1 LALPE
6 KAFAGPISK
15 AARLMIRAWKKN
27 PELGLDFS
35 LTTRNQRF
43 GVVSALTR
51 VKKDGSM

>member
-1 LALPE
+1 MALPE